1 MIPPSHVTCAVKVLT
16 FLTMPVDSTS
26 AHPQKQAELQRRV
39 KEAFLA
45 VDAVAVVVALLAD
58 PLARH
63 PRMSEK
69 VGAGR
74 VPYHVWLTL
83 SRKQANNI

>member
-1 MIPPSHVTCAVKVLT
+1 M
-16 FLTMPVDSTS
+16 TMPVDATS
-26 AHPQKQAELQRRV
+26 ADPQKQAELQRRV

-45 VDAVAVVVALLAD
+45 VDAVAVVVELLAD

-69 VGAGR
+69 ASAGR
-74 VPYHVWLTL
+74 AKSYVPTTIKV
-83 SRKQANNI
+83 